1 MKSTLFS
8 ARQMEQEDIMLN
20 EVSQTRKSLYHRWK
34 LKTINTEIQEG
45 ILQTKSAPGWERG
58 RKKEIGFGMC
68 LQHAGVDREH
78 WTSLNAY

>member
-8 ARQMEQEDIMLN
+8 ARQMEREDIMLN
-20 EVSQTRKSLYHRWK
+20 EVSQTRKNVYHRWK

-45 ILQTKSAPGWERG
+45 TLQTEGAPGRE
-58 RKKEIGFGMC
+58 KETGFGVC

-78 WTSLNAY
+78 RASLNAY